1 MVTTLWKRSMI
12 DLLQLGRAVSGLM
25 IGYLMI
31 KVVNKP
37 FSIFLDLTMSFGNI
51 LEIKHL
57 AIIEIC

>member
-1 MVTTLWKRSMI
+1 MI